1 MVARVVRA
9 LARRTVRRTEV
20 LVLRAEGLVDR
31 PVPPT
36 DVSLL
41 RLQGADARAATAAA
55 MRMAGDR
62 PDLVDQM
69 LAQGDEFF
77 GWQAPDRTIVSF
89 GWARFR
95 GRSIGPVAF
104 SDRSGRTFLY
114 NFHTL
119 PAWRGRNL
127 YPNLISQMRW
137 ALTAGGAREF
147 IIDVNARNAAS
158 RRGIEKAGF
167 VLVATV
173 SYLTL
178 FRRWDRAMRTSAFDP
193 QLFEQASPR

>member
-1 MVARVVRA
+1 
-9 LARRTVRRTEV
+9 
-20 LVLRAEGLVDR
+20 
-31 PVPPT
+31 
-36 DVSLL
+36 
-41 RLQGADARAATAAA
+41 
-55 MRMAGDR
+55 
-62 PDLVDQM
+62 M
-69 LAQGDEFF
+69 LAEGDEFF

-95 GRSIGPVAF
+95 RRSIGPVAF

-127 YPNLISQMRW
+127 YPSLISHMRW

-167 VLVATV
+167 ALVATV

-178 FRRWDRAMRTSAFDP
+178 FRRWDRAMRTSTLDPSLP
-193 QLFEQASPR
+193 QLFERASPR